1 MKNIDI
7 RYPVDIGIADID
19 VHKTNKKKVFI
30 TSANYYVK
38 VRTKSTYNGE
48 FGFDWIDVDP
58 SSGDIQK
65 IQDISFSDLK
75 YFYKKP
81 ANINNPRDL
90 GNIVEAGT
98 DPTGAKNVIK
108 ENYKIIESGKKVDI
122 PWILIKPGESI
133 ELSLEI
139 NLTTTAAITSEAISI
154 MGDEF
159 YDFEIIS
166 GTKSGN
172 KTEKS
177 LTADKEILTLKV
189 KCLKESPE
197 KEYNIVQ
204 ESPGSVPFTV
214 GGFKMMENKI
224 QKIKFRVIA
233 LVSSDSSPATKAK
246 DIFQKFVKADIMKY
260 LNTNSLNQAGY
271 EVEIDNQAM
280 FDSLATATIDDYY
293 YAFDKT
299 DWTNKK
305 YFGKKGTDDI
315 LAENKKD
322 VGGPDESNDLDNI
335 VYKEYLKKL
344 KTNKL
349 DYNGGI
355 IILSEYPSSGTT
367 GAFSRTS
374 PLNHYKLFVYSTNL
388 EHVSTYAHEI
398 GHMLG
403 LPHLFYL
410 TLEKDSYEIDRARI
424 IGNGLPE
431 TNSKYIP
438 GVLKR
443 LQDVESSSVD
453 YFADISFTAE
463 KATLSKAIDNFIKYQ
478 QKHHDD
484 TKKLRD
490 DVILKFKAFPD
501 SYKVTPQYTKA
512 EYIALCNKIMKEC
525 QDLITEEKKP
535 KEEITVKSIPGY
547 FTLEPKCYFL
557 KKDYIILLKQKYEY
571 LKLVIK
577 QVHDNNLM
585 FEQYKTQN
593 LMDYS
598 TTRIR
603 FLHNQIK
610 IMRDDLKNYQDVE
623 KLSIAPKAPVKKK
636 SK

>member
-7 RYPVDIGIADID
+7 RYPADIGIADID
-19 VHKTNKKKVFI
+19 VYKTNKKKAFI

-38 VRTKSTYNGE
+38 VRVKSPYNSE

-58 SSGDIQK
+58 STGDIQK
-65 IQDISFSDLK
+65 IQDISFSELK

-98 DPTGAKNVIK
+98 DPSGVKDAIK

-122 PWILIKPGESI
+122 PWILVKPNQSI

-139 NLTTTAAITSEAISI
+139 NLTTTAPITSEAISI
-154 MGDEF
+154 IGDEF
-159 YDFEIIS
+159 YDFEILN
-166 GTKSGN
+166 GTKNGN
-172 KTEKS
+172 KTEKN
-177 LTADKEILTLKV
+177 LTADKEVLTLKI
-189 KCLKESPE
+189 KCLKEGPE
-197 KEYNIVQ
+197 KEYNILQ

-214 GGFKMMENKI
+214 GGFKMLENKI

-233 LVSSDSSPATKAK
+233 LVSSDNSPATKAK
-246 DIFQKFVKADIMKY
+246 DVFQKFVKADIVKY
-260 LNTNSLNQAGY
+260 LNNNSLNQAGY

-280 FDSLATATIDDYY
+280 FDSLATASIDDYY

-315 LAENKKD
+315 LAENQKD
-322 VGGPDESNDLDNI
+322 LGGPDKSNALDNI
-335 VYKEYLKKL
+335 VYKEYLEKL
-344 KTNKL
+344 KVKKL

-355 IILSEYPSSGTT
+355 IILSEYPSSGKA
-367 GAFSRTS
+367 GAYSRTS

-388 EHVSTYAHEI
+388 EHQSTYAHEI

-410 TLEKDSYEIDRARI
+410 TDEKESYETDRARI

-431 TNSKYIP
+431 SDSKYIP
-438 GVLKR
+438 GILKSIKDTENSKSDFFIQEG
-443 LQDVESSSVD
+443 L
-453 YFADISFTAE
+453 TAE
-463 KATLSKAIDNFIKYQ
+463 KKTIVTAIDNFIKSE
-478 QKHHDD
+478 QKRYDD

-490 DVILKFKAFPD
+490 DVILRYKNFPD

-512 EYIALCNKIMKEC
+512 EYIALCNKIMK
-525 QDLITEEKKP
+525 DIPITINENKKA
-535 KEEITVKSIPGY
+535 KEETNLKSIPGY
-547 FTLEPKCYFL
+547 YTLNAKGYFL
-557 KKDYIILLKQKYEY
+557 KKDYIILLKQNYEY
-571 LKLVIK
+571 LKIVIK
-577 QVHDNNLM
+577 QVHDNYLM

-603 FLHNQIK
+603 FLYNQIK

-623 KLSIAPKAPVKKK
+623 KLNTAPKAPPKKK
-636 SK
+636 K